1 MVPYVST
8 LGTTVPM
15 QPTLAYHPS
24 LAQPYAGLSTN
35 YTATSEHTASPTPL
49 TCLPSWA
56 TLRHTA
62 DSTTL
67 LHYTGKG
74 ATISQSS
81 IQYVVPSIQQ
91 RLYNSFCAKF
101 LRWIFGDRIANA
113 TAPPSVNGF
122 WIYLRRCDR
131 ANSPIFTIIGFAD
144 WLIRRVC
151 CAAGKHWIH
160 SVRLQAHSTTTF
172 SRDRH
177 RSLSQSTCPTSY
189 PARPTTGS

>member
-24 LAQPYAGLSTN
+24 LTQPYAGLSTN

-49 TCLPSWA
+49 TCLPSLA

-74 ATISQSS
+74 ATVSQSS

-131 ANSPIFTIIGFAD
+131 ANSPSTKTS
-144 WLIRRVC
+144 RS
-151 CAAGKHWIH
+151 WIH
-160 SVRLQAHSTTTF
+160 
-172 SRDRH
+172 
-177 RSLSQSTCPTSY
+177 
-189 PARPTTGS
+189 